1 MKIVLF
7 LLGLMLHA
15 PSWADEPFS
24 LGARIAVR
32 HHDTAYHGT
41 LNWQHALAGDQ
52 IFVAGPFGQGAAEL
66 RSTPEGAQLR
76 LPDGRRHQAES
87 LDALAEGL
95 FGAPL
100 PLSLLADWLR
110 GIAPDAHPDEQGRP
124 GRLAWQDW
132 LVTWIRYADD
142 GRPQLLLLEDAR
154 GEVALRV
161 RIDSWDAPQDTLP

>member
-1 MKIVLF
+1 MKIVL
-7 LLGLMLHA
+7 LLMGLMLYGL
-15 PSWADEPFS
+15 SLADEPFS

-41 LNWQHALAGDQ
+41 LSWQHASAGDH

-66 RSTPEGAQLR
+66 RSTAVGAQLR
-76 LPDGRRHQAES
+76 LPDGGRHQAES

-110 GIAPDAHPDEQGRP
+110 GVAPEAHMDEQGRP
-124 GRLAWQDW
+124 SRLAWQDW
-132 LVTWIRYADD
+132 LVSWIRYAED
-142 GRPQLLLLEDAR
+142 GRPQLVVLEDTR
-154 GEVALRV
+154 GEVSLRV
-161 RIDSWDAPQDTLP
+161 RIDSWNASEETLP